1 MKPSHINHP
10 DFEFFNPNK
19 HKCGDCTIRAIVKVT
34 GKDWVNVFD
43 DLCAI
48 GRKMQR
54 MPNDMKCIEK
64 YLAGFGFKWV
74 AIKPEPGETRP
85 TVLDVVNWSKRNP
98 GDRYIAFAWTFARD
112 FCNESGV
119 LRDSIRRIGLFKSLN
134 TALWRKNN

>member
-19 HKCGDCTIRAIVKVT
+19 HKCGDCTIR
-34 GKDWVNVFD
+34 
-43 DLCAI
+43 AI

-85 TVLDVVNWSKRNP
+85 TVLDVVNWSKQNP
-98 GDRYIAFAWTFARD
+98 GDRYIARVSHHVVPVMNGKFYDLGDFARND
-112 FCNESGV
+112 CLYGYFVHDHPGI
-119 LRDSIRRIGLFKSLN
+119 D
-134 TALWRKNN
+134 